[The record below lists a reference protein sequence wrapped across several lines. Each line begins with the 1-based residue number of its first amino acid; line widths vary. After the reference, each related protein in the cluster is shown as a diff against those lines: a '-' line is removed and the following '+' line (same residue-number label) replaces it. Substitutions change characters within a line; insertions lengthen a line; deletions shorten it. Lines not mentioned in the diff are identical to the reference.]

1 MCALNK
7 VKGMGLIMYKSYRF
21 RLYPTTNQ
29 VELIHKTFGCTRV
42 VYNHYLEKQKALY
55 DEGKDSLSCFDM
67 IKDLKNFQVERP
79 YLKEV
84 DSCSLRCSLFNLDDA
99 FKRWYKGQGEYPKF
113 KGKYNSKRSYRTN
126 CISSTYK
133 DKTYQSIEVDLK
145 RHIIKLPKLKEVSI
159 KGYRDLEYLPG
170 RIINATIE
178 QASTLKYY
186 VSVLV
191 EEDDVYTKLKPR
203 KIIGIDLGIK
213 DIVITSDNEKIGNPR
228 LIEKYEKRIKRCARE
243 LSRRVK
249 GSNNY
254 NKTKKKLAVLHQ
266 KLKNARRHFIHQ
278 ITKKLVI
285 ENDIIVTESLKLKDM
300 IEEKRLSKQLTN
312 VSLGDLC
319 RVLEYKA
326 KIYGKKYIKIDSY
339 YPSSQEC
346 SRCGYKNEKVKDLS
360 VRSWICPECGSYHDR
375 DYNASYN
382 IMFEGLK
389 KYMMELK

>member
-1 MCALNK
+1 
-7 VKGMGLIMYKSYRF
+7 MYKAYRF

-29 VELIHKTFGCTRV
+29 IELIHKTFGCTRV

-67 IKDLKNFQVERP
+67 IKDLKNFIVERP

>member
-1 MCALNK
+1 
-7 VKGMGLIMYKSYRF
+7 MYRAYRF

-29 VELIHKTFGCTRV
+29 IELIHKTFGCTRV

-67 IKDLKNFQVERP
+67 IKDLKNLQVERP

-159 KGYRDLEYLPG
+159 KGYRDLEDLPG

-266 KLKNARRHFIHQ
+266 KLNNARRHFIHQ

>member
-1 MCALNK
+1 
-7 VKGMGLIMYKSYRF
+7 MYKAYRF

-29 VELIHKTFGCTRV
+29 IELIHKTFGCIRV

-99 FKRWYKGQGEYPKF
+99 FKRWYKGQEEYPKF

-178 QASTLKYY
+178 QVSTLKYY

-266 KLKNARRHFIHQ
+266 KLNNARRHFIHQ

>member
-1 MCALNK
+1 
-7 VKGMGLIMYKSYRF
+7 MYKAYRF

-29 VELIHKTFGCTRV
+29 IELIHKTFGCTRV

-145 RHIIKLPKLKEVSI
+145 RHIIKLPKLKEVNI

-266 KLKNARRHFIHQ
+266 KLKNARRYFIHQ

-285 ENDIIVTESLKLKDM
+285 ENDIRVTESLKLKDM

-312 VSLGDLC
+312 VSLGELC

>member
-7 VKGMGLIMYKSYRF
+7 VKGMGLIMYKAYRF

-29 VELIHKTFGCTRV
+29 IELIHKTFGCTRV

>member
-1 MCALNK
+1 
-7 VKGMGLIMYKSYRF
+7 MYKAYRF

-29 VELIHKTFGCTRV
+29 IELIHKTFGCTRV

-84 DSCSLRCSLFNLDDA
+84 DFCSLRCSLFNLDDA

-178 QASTLKYY
+178 QVSTLKYY

-266 KLKNARRHFIHQ
+266 KLKNARRYFIHQ

>member
-1 MCALNK
+1 
-7 VKGMGLIMYKSYRF
+7 MYKAYRF

-243 LSRRVK
+243 LSRRIK

-266 KLKNARRHFIHQ
+266 KLKNARRYFIHQ

-312 VSLGDLC
+312 VSLGELC

>member
-1 MCALNK
+1 
-7 VKGMGLIMYKSYRF
+7 MYRAYRF

-67 IKDLKNFQVERP
+67 IKDLKNLQVERP

-133 DKTYQSIEVDLK
+133 NKTYRSIEVDLK
-145 RHIIKLPKLKEVSI
+145 RHIIKLSKLKEVRI
-159 KGYRDLEYLPG
+159 KGYRDLEFLPG

-213 DIVITSDNEKIGNPR
+213 DIVITSNNEKIGNPR

-312 VSLGDLC
+312 VSLGELC

>member
-1 MCALNK
+1 
-7 VKGMGLIMYKSYRF
+7 MYKAYRF

-29 VELIHKTFGCTRV
+29 IELIHKTFGCTRV

-266 KLKNARRHFIHQ
+266 KLNNAIRHFIHQ

>member
-1 MCALNK
+1 
-7 VKGMGLIMYKSYRF
+7 MYKAYRF

-29 VELIHKTFGCTRV
+29 IELIHKTFGCTRV

-67 IKDLKNFQVERP
+67 IKDLKNFQVEHP

>member
-1 MCALNK
+1 
-7 VKGMGLIMYKSYRF
+7 MYRAYRF

-29 VELIHKTFGCTRV
+29 IELIHKTFGCTRV

-67 IKDLKNFQVERP
+67 IKDLKNLQVERP

-84 DSCSLRCSLFNLDDA
+84 DSCSLRCSLFNLEDA

-113 KGKYNSKRSYRTN
+113 KEKYNSKRSYRTN

-266 KLKNARRHFIHQ
+266 KLKNARRYFIHQ

-285 ENDIIVTESLKLKDM
+285 ENDIIVTESLKLQDM

>member
-1 MCALNK
+1 
-7 VKGMGLIMYKSYRF
+7 MYKAYRF
-21 RLYPTTNQ
+21 RLYLTTNQ
-29 VELIHKTFGCTRV
+29 IELIHKTFGCTRV

-113 KGKYNSKRSYRTN
+113 KGKYNPKRSYRTN

-191 EEDDVYTKLKPR
+191 EEDDVYTKLKPK

>member
-1 MCALNK
+1 
-7 VKGMGLIMYKSYRF
+7 MYRAYRF

-243 LSRRVK
+243 LSRRIK

>member
-1 MCALNK
+1 
-7 VKGMGLIMYKSYRF
+7 MYKAYRF

-29 VELIHKTFGCTRV
+29 IELIHKTFGCTRV

-312 VSLGDLC
+312 VSLGELC

-326 KIYGKKYIKIDSY
+326 KIYGKKYIKIDNY

>member
-1 MCALNK
+1 
-7 VKGMGLIMYKSYRF
+7 MYKAYRF

-228 LIEKYEKRIKRCARE
+228 LIEKYEKRVKRCARE
-243 LSRRVK
+243 LSRRIK

>member
-1 MCALNK
+1 
-7 VKGMGLIMYKSYRF
+7 MYKAYRF

-159 KGYRDLEYLPG
+159 KGYRDLEDLPG

-266 KLKNARRHFIHQ
+266 KLKNARRYFIHQ

>member
-1 MCALNK
+1 
-7 VKGMGLIMYKSYRF
+7 MYKAYRF

-29 VELIHKTFGCTRV
+29 IELIHKTFGCTRV

-191 EEDDVYTKLKPR
+191 EEDDVYTKLKPK

-213 DIVITSDNEKIGNPR
+213 DIVITSDNEKIENPR

-266 KLKNARRHFIHQ
+266 KLKNARRYFIHQ

>member
-1 MCALNK
+1 M
-7 VKGMGLIMYKSYRF
+7 
-21 RLYPTTNQ
+21 
-29 VELIHKTFGCTRV
+29 
-42 VYNHYLEKQKALY
+42 
-55 DEGKDSLSCFDM
+55 
-67 IKDLKNFQVERP
+67 
-79 YLKEV
+79 
-84 DSCSLRCSLFNLDDA
+84 
-99 FKRWYKGQGEYPKF
+99 
-113 KGKYNSKRSYRTN
+113 
-126 CISSTYK
+126 
-133 DKTYQSIEVDLK
+133 
-145 RHIIKLPKLKEVSI
+145 
-159 KGYRDLEYLPG
+159 PG

-360 VRSWICPECGSYHDR
+360 VRSWICPECRSYHDR

>member
-1 MCALNK
+1 
-7 VKGMGLIMYKSYRF
+7 MYKAYRF

-29 VELIHKTFGCTRV
+29 IELIHKTFGCTRV

-213 DIVITSDNEKIGNPR
+213 DIVITSDNEKIENPR

-312 VSLGDLC
+312 VSLGELC

>member
-1 MCALNK
+1 
-7 VKGMGLIMYKSYRF
+7 MYRAYRF

-42 VYNHYLEKQKALY
+42 VYNHYLENQKSLY
-55 DEGKDSLSCFDM
+55 EEKKDSLSCFDM
-67 IKDLKNFQVERP
+67 IKDLKNLQVEHP
-79 YLKEV
+79 LLKEV
-84 DSCSLRCSLFNLDDA
+84 DSCSLRCSLFNLEDA
-99 FKRWYKGQGEYPKF
+99 FKRWYQGQGEYPKF

-126 CISSTYK
+126 CISNTYK

-228 LIEKYEKRIKRCARE
+228 LLEKYEKRIKRCSRE
-243 LSRRVK
+243 LSRRVR

-254 NKTKKKLAVLHQ
+254 NKTKKRLAVLHQ

-300 IEEKRLSKQLTN
+300 IEERRLSKQLTS
-312 VSLGDLC
+312 VSLGELC

-326 KIYGKKYIKIDSY
+326 KIYGKNYLKIDSY

-360 VRSWICPECGSYHDR
+360 VREWICPECGSYHDR

>member
-1 MCALNK
+1 
-7 VKGMGLIMYKSYRF
+7 MYKAYRF

-29 VELIHKTFGCTRV
+29 IELIHKTFGCTRV

-67 IKDLKNFQVERP
+67 IKDLKILQVERP

-266 KLKNARRHFIHQ
+266 KLKNARRYFIHQ

-300 IEEKRLSKQLTN
+300 IEEKTLSKQLAN
-312 VSLGDLC
+312 VSLGELC

>member
-1 MCALNK
+1 
-7 VKGMGLIMYKSYRF
+7 MYKAYRF

-29 VELIHKTFGCTRV
+29 IELIHKTFGCTRV

-266 KLKNARRHFIHQ
+266 KLNNARRHFIHQ